1 MDQKPF
7 RPVCEL
13 GELRGL
19 IRSVP
24 AVLAYFSTRDCEV
37 CQALKPKVEQLLAK
51 GFPKMQAIYVDCAS
65 CPEIAATVGVFSV
78 PTLVV
83 FFEGREWLRK
93 GRSFSLAELRAGLE
107 RPYGMLF
114 DAPAEG

>member
-1 MDQKPF
+1 MGQKPF

-19 IRSVP
+19 IGSVP
-24 AVLAYFSTRDCEV
+24 AVLAYFSTPDCNV
-37 CQALKPKVEQLLAK
+37 CRALKPKVEQLLAK
-51 GFPKMQAIYVDCAS
+51 TFPEMQSIHVDCAA
-65 CPEIAATVGVFSV
+65 CPEVAAAFSVFSV

-93 GRSFSLAELRAGLE
+93 GRSVSLAELRAGLE

-114 DAPAEG
+114 DAPANG